1 MSESELDRPPAHV
14 NLPPGID
21 VPSPGAD
28 LPADVARDLRRIA
41 DRVGGWDRLR
51 ALVDRLAAEVR

>member
-1 MSESELDRPPAHV
+1 V

-28 LPADVARDLRRIA
+28 LLADVARDLRRIA

-51 ALVDRLAAEVR
+51 VLVDRLAAEAR

>member
-1 MSESELDRPPAHV
+1 V